1 MFFFFALRGRIN
13 VMLDQ
18 GPDFDSRMRLDG
30 ETIVSPKPNEWSFEL
45 LLRSLVFGFLWC
57 LRGLTTVIF

>member
-1 MFFFFALRGRIN
+1 MFFFFDFLGHIR
-13 VMLDQ
+13 VMFDR

-30 ETIVSPKPNEWSFEL
+30 DMIVSPIPKECSFEW